1 MDNVRTKASR
11 NTSDSKSLK
20 STIPE
25 AVTNALKI
33 KQGDFLDWDLE
44 VKDGKLVAIFRKAEA
59 V

>member
-1 MDNVRTKASR
+1 MENVRTKVSR

-33 KQGDFLDWDLE
+33 AQGDFLDWDLE
-44 VKDGKLVAIFRKAEA
+44 VVDGKLIVIVKKVEK